1 MYKEVEGINTDTYAG
16 KAALAVKTKVKGI
29 LGEDLLMFTLID
41 FISFIQ
47 INNKFAS
54 NNIYITDQN
63 KEEKYIEII
72 ESGNEHLIE
81 DLEKYI
87 TLLDNIKEIQKK
99 KDEYSKIIE
108 QLQLLQNYDDVNTV
122 NLIVEEYLRR

>member
-72 ESGNEHLIE
+72 ESGNERLIE